1 MAKDDLQ
8 DLAERVAK
16 LEAIL
21 LTGYNTPSAL
31 KGVADFGLN
40 ERAFADR
47 YIKGKSP
54 AIRFA
59 MLVAYLAK
67 GDVTHEVSYDEIK
80 TTWSRMTSIIKN
92 FNPKYTTAAKTAGYV
107 DSPRTSIYVLS
118 PGWEDIFNDG
128 EEG

>member
-1 MAKDDLQ
+1 MARDDLQ

-16 LEAIL
+16 LEAVL
-21 LTGYNTPSAL
+21 LAGYDTPSIL
-31 KGVADFGLN
+31 KNVANFGLN

-47 YIKGKSP
+47 YLKGKSP

-67 GDVTHEVSYDEIK
+67 GDLAHEVSYDEVK
-80 TTWSRMTSIIKN
+80 TVWSRMTSIIKN

-107 DSPRTSIYVLS
+107 NSPRTSIYVLS
-118 PGWEDIFNDG
+118 PGWEEIFDDG
-128 EEG
+128 EEN